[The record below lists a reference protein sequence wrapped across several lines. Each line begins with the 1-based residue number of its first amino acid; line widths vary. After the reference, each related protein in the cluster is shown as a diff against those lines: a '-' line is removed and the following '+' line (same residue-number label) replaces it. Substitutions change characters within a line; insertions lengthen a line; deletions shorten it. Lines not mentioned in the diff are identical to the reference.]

1 MEQQDWM
8 PLLRAVIYV
17 VQFEADPTQAID
29 RVLTQVIEPGA
40 LGASRQTYRDALAR
54 ALVSDV
60 ALATLIPQP
69 HSEATIRH
77 YIALL
82 SQRLQG

>member
-40 LGASRQTYRDALAR
+40 LGASASRY
-54 ALVSDV
+54 V
-60 ALATLIPQP
+60 
-69 HSEATIRH
+69 
-77 YIALL
+77 
-82 SQRLQG
+82 